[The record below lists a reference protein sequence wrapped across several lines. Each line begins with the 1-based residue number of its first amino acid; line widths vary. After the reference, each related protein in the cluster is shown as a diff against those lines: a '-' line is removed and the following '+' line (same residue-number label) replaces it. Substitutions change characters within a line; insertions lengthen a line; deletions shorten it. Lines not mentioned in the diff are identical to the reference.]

1 MKLRQARL
9 GLILALC
16 ATTAL
21 FAIAPAALAAK
32 PGAADKSEINEE
44 DIPGEAVIAM
54 KYQFVKFTVDGKEWD
69 NHEYT
74 TGAKTLVIRGIGRAD
89 PHTVVLMPRE
99 PGIDSMTLNMESKDF
114 KRLVVREKGKTQTLV
129 FRANF
134 KVDFPKLAAEPK
146 PNADGD
152 KAKDADKE
160 KSKDK

>member
-9 GLILALC
+9 GLTLALC
-16 ATTAL
+16 TTTAL

-32 PGAADKSEINEE
+32 PGATEKSEVNEE

-54 KYQFVKFTVDGKEWD
+54 KFQFVKFTVDGKEWD

-89 PHTVVLMPRE
+89 PHVVVLMPRE
-99 PGIDSMTLNMESKDF
+99 PGLDSVTLNMEPKDF

-134 KVDFPKLAAEPK
+134 KAEFPKLAADPK
-146 PNADGD
+146 PADGAD
-152 KAKDADKE
+152 KGKDADKP
-160 KSKDK
+160 KDK